1 MHLVNLFS
9 LHLIVFTFFFLLKAN
24 YLCPLEWKICY
35 NLGIVHN
42 AMEQYASAYHF
53 LSSAVNLNT
62 RSTMPYMALAGSISS
77 FRPELVITERYSNDV
92 LK

>member
-1 MHLVNLFS
+1 MFRRIISGNLSIEFNRIHS
-9 LHLIVFTFFFLLKAN
+9 FFLLKAN

-42 AMEQYASAYHF
+42 AMQQYASAYHF

-62 RSTMPYMALAGSISS
+62 RSTMPYMALAGSTSS
-77 FRPELVITERYSNDV
+77 FQPKSR
-92 LK
+92 